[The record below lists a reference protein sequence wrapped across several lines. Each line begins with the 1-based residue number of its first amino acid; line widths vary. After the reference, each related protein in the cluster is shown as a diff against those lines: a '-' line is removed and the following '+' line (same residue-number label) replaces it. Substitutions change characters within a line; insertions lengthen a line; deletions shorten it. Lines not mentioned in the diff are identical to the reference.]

1 MARILLLIC
10 LVVAILALLG
20 AAAAA
25 WTRAANEGRQVAS
38 DLSIRSGGNNV
49 QRISYAALILLM
61 LGVTSGFLGGL

>member
-1 MARILLLIC
+1 MVRILLLIC
-10 LVVAILALLG
+10 LIAAVVALFG
-20 AAAAA
+20 AAAVA

-38 DLSIRSGGNNV
+38 DLSIGSGGNNV